1 MSDITPSRQ
10 QVLCW
15 VISWHSQL
23 DKTGIWPGDAFGN
36 LDYKIWRK
44 SLCSKSKK
52 VKRNIQKGPAV
63 EYGVRSPEGP
73 LRVQFSSVQLLSSV
87 RLFVTPWIEA
97 RQVSLSITNSQS
109 SLKLMPIESL
119 KPSSYLILCRSL
131 LLLPSIFPSIRI
143 FSHILALYIR
153 WTKYLSFSF
162 NITPSNEY
170 SELIS
175 FRTDWLSNQI
185 TDLLSPCSPRDSQES
200 SLISQFKSI
209 KSSALSLLY
218 GPILTSTHNY

>member
-1 MSDITPSRQ
+1 MDCRTPGIPGLHYLSEF
-10 QVLCW
+10 LKF
-15 VISWHSQL
+15 ISSEL
-23 DKTGIWPGDAFGN
+23 
-36 LDYKIWRK
+36 
-44 SLCSKSKK
+44 
-52 VKRNIQKGPAV
+52 VM
-63 EYGVRSPEGP
+63 
-73 LRVQFSSVQLLSSV
+73 
-87 RLFVTPWIEA
+87 
-97 RQVSLSITNSQS
+97 VSN
-109 SLKLMPIESL
+109 
-119 KPSSYLILCRSL
+119 YLILCRSL